1 MSDRKNPVSQ
11 FLDDVA
17 EAITPARRRAI
28 YRTAS
33 AVLLVLALH
42 QAVTAE
48 QAATYLQALAL
59 FLGIAP
65 AELAARNTP
74 R

>member
-1 MSDRKNPVSQ
+1 MSNRVST
-11 FLDDVA
+11 FMDEVA
-17 EAITPARRRAI
+17 EAITPARRRTL
-28 YRTAS
+28 YRLVS

-42 QAVTAE
+42 QAVSAE
-48 QAATYLQALAL
+48 QSGTYLQALAL

>member
-1 MSDRKNPVSQ
+1 MSNRVSD

-17 EAITPARRRAI
+17 AAITPTRRRYI
-28 YRTAS
+28 YRLAG

-42 QAVTAE
+42 TVVTAD
-48 QAATYLQALAL
+48 QVTTYLQALAI
-59 FLGIAP
+59 FLGVAP

-74 R
+74 RD